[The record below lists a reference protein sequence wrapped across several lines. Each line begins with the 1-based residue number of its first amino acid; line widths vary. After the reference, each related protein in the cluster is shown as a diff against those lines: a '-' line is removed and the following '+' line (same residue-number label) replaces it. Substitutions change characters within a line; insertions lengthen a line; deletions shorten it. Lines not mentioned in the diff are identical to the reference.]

1 MCFTMNSSII
11 KIVEIK
17 CRHNSFEASTNDV
30 LEVRSLLRSF
40 PSNII
45 QTRITFDAL
54 CNINL
59 NDLQPLALQ
68 RLQNLK
74 SEMIVILRDGGDD
87 SYFAKD

>member
-1 MCFTMNSSII
+1 MNSSIV

-17 CRHNSFEASTNDV
+17 CRHNSFEASTED
-30 LEVRSLLRSF
+30 LAQGVRDLLLSF

-45 QTRITFDAL
+45 QTRRTFDAL

-68 RLQNLK
+68 RLQTLK
-74 SEMIVILRDGGDD
+74 TEMIDILQNGEDD
-87 SYFAKD
+87 FYFAKD

>member
-1 MCFTMNSSII
+1 MNSSIV

-17 CRHNSFEASTNDV
+17 CRHNSFSASAEDLAEDV
-30 LEVRSLLRSF
+30 RNLLRSY

-74 SEMIVILRDGGDD
+74 SEMIDILQDD
-87 SYFAKD
+87 DHNTCSLKDL

>member
-1 MCFTMNSSII
+1 MNSSKI

-17 CRHNSFEASTNDV
+17 CRHNSFEDSTEDV
-30 LEVRSLLRSF
+30 QNIRHLLRSY

-54 CNINL
+54 CAVSL
-59 NDLQPLALQ
+59 SDLQPLALQ
-68 RLQNLK
+68 RLQSLK
-74 SEMIVILRDGGDD
+74 SDLIDILQNGGDD